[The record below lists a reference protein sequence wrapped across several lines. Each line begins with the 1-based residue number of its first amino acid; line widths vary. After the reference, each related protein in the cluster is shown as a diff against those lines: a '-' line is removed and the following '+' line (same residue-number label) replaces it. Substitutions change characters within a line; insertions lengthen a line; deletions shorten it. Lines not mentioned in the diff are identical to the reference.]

1 MIPVDKQIEIIK
13 RGTVEILKEDEL
25 KERLEKKKVLTVK
38 AGFDP
43 TAPDIHLGH
52 TVLIRK
58 LRQFQDLGHKVVFL
72 IGDYTG
78 MIGDPTGK
86 NATRKQLTKE
96 EVLQNAQTYKDQV
109 EKILDMDKLTIE
121 FNSKWFKDMNFE
133 EVIKL
138 SSKYTL
144 ARMLERD
151 DFEKR
156 YSSQQPI
163 SIHEFFYPLMQG
175 YDSVALESDIELGGT
190 DQKFNLVMGRHL
202 QREYGQSSQI
212 IMTMPLLEGLDGVE
226 KMSKSLGNYIG
237 INESPNE
244 MFGKIMSLNDEIMY
258 KYFELLT
265 DIDMEEIKKMKAAQ
279 ENGENPMIFKKR
291 LAKEIIT
298 FYHSEEDAAA
308 AQAHFEKVHSRG
320 EIPDEMDEFKTTE
333 GKWFLPK
340 LICETGLAGS
350 NSEARRHI
358 KGGAVKINQEKVSDP
373 RTEIELEK
381 GETVLQVGKRKFI
394 KIIY

>member
-1 MIPVDKQIEIIK
+1 MPVDKQIEIIK

-265 DIDMEEIKKMKAAQ
+265 DIDMEEIKKMKTAQ